1 MQKWEY
7 MVRII
12 SGEKVRII
20 RESDMLDEQT
30 TKLLNTYGEQGWELI
45 SETDSIFTFKRP
57 KA

>member
-30 TKLLNTYGEQGWELI
+30 TKLLNTYG
-45 SETDSIFTFKRP
+45 
-57 KA
+57 